1 MYFSF
6 SEMPQSKFPATLYN
20 LALSKTRLWI
30 VNIASGVYQEFGEFE
45 NIQCQHV
52 VFQLNKF
59 LVSSV
64 PASIIDELYNSTEIL
79 LDSECGERCQISP
92 FEKQITFD
100 QRIVVSLYIHDNMK
114 VLTAHKIVNDAFWK
128 TTLLSLTNLSSLDLS
143 KVCTD
148 EILEIVGKNCVNLEF
163 VNIASKSCHTRA
175 KDRHNALKLQLCVS
189 DVGLNYLTN
198 CKRLKEIQ
206 MTCIIRKGCGGR
218 QVTNEGIKKLLLSL
232 PNLRRINYTDTGILL
247 DSISGKLSLV
257 SVIDY
262 HPHANRIP
270 IIESVCPYLTELH
283 LTYAF
288 SSDDFRSDVVAAL
301 ATSDLNL
308 SILSLTNFPF
318 DDFLKSYL
326 EIKGKFLRIFNFV
339 SSFIHSVIEFFL
351 LVGRTCPQLEY
362 MHVHF
367 HLFDR
372 GYTSNESP
380 FNSYFGNNEKVFTN
394 LKSLIVKGVY
404 WDSNRVLPFLLKNAM
419 YIKKLV
425 LSNHSY
431 SGCLDDIL
439 QQIQLTNPF
448 ISLETVSFLKGA
460 NLSFDFLRLFILSC
474 PALKNIFVESES
486 QAYVELVI
494 KLREELLSKN
504 LDVNIDVYGI

>member
-1 MYFSF
+1 
-6 SEMPQSKFPATLYN
+6 MPYPKSPTTLYN
-20 LALSKTRLWI
+20 LALSKTRSWLVSYANGI
-30 VNIASGVYQEFGEFE
+30 YQEFGEFE
-45 NIQCQHV
+45 NIQCQQMV
-52 VFQLNKF
+52 LQLNKF
-59 LVSSV
+59 LTSNV
-64 PASIIDELYNSTEIL
+64 PAHIIDELYNSSEIL
-79 LDSECGERCQISP
+79 FDSEAGEKCQIPP

-114 VLTAHKIVNDAFWK
+114 ILTAHKIVSDSFWK
-128 TTLLSLTNLSSLDLS
+128 TTLLSLKHLSSLDLS

-148 EILEIVGKNCVNLEF
+148 EILEVVGKNCVNLEF

-189 DVGLNYLTN
+189 DVGLHFLTN

-232 PNLRRINYTDTGILL
+232 PKLRRINYTDTGMLL

-257 SVIDY
+257 SIIDY
-262 HPHANRIP
+262 HPHADRIP
-270 IIESVCPYLTELH
+270 KMELLCPYLTELH

-288 SSDDFRSDVVAAL
+288 SSEDFRSDVIAAL
-301 ATSDLNL
+301 SSSGLNIA
-308 SILSLTNFPF
+308 ILSLTNFPF

-326 EIKGKFLRIFNFV
+326 EIKGRFLRVFNFV
-339 SSFIHSVIEFFL
+339 SSFIHSVNEFFL
-351 LVGRTCPQLEY
+351 LLGRTCPHLEY

-372 GYTSNESP
+372 GYTNNDFPLNSSFDSNRRLFS
-380 FNSYFGNNEKVFTN
+380 S
-394 LKSLIVKGVY
+394 LKGLIVKGVY
-404 WDSNRVLPFLLKNAM
+404 WDSNCVLPLLLRNAVF
-419 YIKKLV
+419 IKKLV

-439 QQIQLTNPF
+439 QQIQQTNSF
-448 ISLETVSFLKGA
+448 LNLETVNFFKGA
-460 NLSFDFLRLFILSC
+460 NVSFQFLKTFILTC
-474 PALKNIFVESES
+474 PVLKNIFVESES
-486 QAYVELVI
+486 QAYVELVMQ
-494 KLREELLSKN
+494 LREELLSKN
-504 LDVNIDVYGI
+504 LDVNIDVCSI